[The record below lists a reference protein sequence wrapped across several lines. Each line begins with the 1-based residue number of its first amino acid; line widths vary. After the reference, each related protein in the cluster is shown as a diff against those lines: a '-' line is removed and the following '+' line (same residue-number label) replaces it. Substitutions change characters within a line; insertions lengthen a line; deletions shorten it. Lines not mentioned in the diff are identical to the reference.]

1 MEKIED
7 FRAGSLARI
16 IKSQFHIVATFKQLH
31 SNIFTTKN
39 ELEGFL
45 CLVTGNFEFSKNW
58 GQMIEVLVE
67 GEIIFL
73 RKENLQ
79 LICKE

>member
-1 MEKIED
+1 MKENEEFI
-7 FRAGSLARI
+7 AGSLARI

-31 SNIFTTKN
+31 SNIFMTKN

-45 CLVTGNFEFSKNW
+45 CLLTGNFEFSKNW

-67 GEIIFL
+67 GEIILL

-79 LICKE
+79 IL